1 MARRYEVVARTIAC
15 VLAGALIAAAGAA
28 ASPGLAA
35 AGPTVAVAVFYAP
48 TPTPT
53 YPGVDPEQY
62 GAAALSRTL
71 AASDGG
77 VTVVPRK
84 RVIAEEAALR
94 FYPSD
99 TLRFARLAALARAL
113 GAGRLVVGQ
122 IRSWAIDSM
131 GGGGGKDIEL
141 GGGGGMLTG
150 LAVVD
155 YQVFDASQGRI
166 VYETQVQGNAVG
178 TLTSTT
184 ARATL
189 DDADSRGAAQLAGA
203 LTTGAGAP

>member
-1 MARRYEVVARTIAC
+1 MARRDEVIAGTIAC
-15 VLAGALIAAAGAA
+15 VFAGALIAGAA
-28 ASPGLAA
+28 AFPGLAA
-35 AGPTVAVAVFYAP
+35 ADPTVAVAVFYAP

-53 YPGVDPEQY
+53 YPGVEPEQY

-71 AASDGG
+71 AASDGS
-77 VTVVPRK
+77 VTVVPRN
-84 RVIAEEAALR
+84 RVIAEETALR
-94 FYPSD
+94 FHPSD

-122 IRSWAIDSM
+122 IRLWSIDSM
-131 GGGGGKDIEL
+131 GGGGGRDFEF
-141 GGGGGMLTG
+141 GGGGSGMLTG

-166 VYETQVQGNAVG
+166 VYDTQVQGNAVG

-189 DDADSRGAAQLAGA
+189 DDADSRGAARLAGA
-203 LTTGAGAP
+203 LATGAGAP